1 MCDSSTAAALYSEAL
16 KNWNTQCMGKT
27 YNGIEKA
34 VPYGQAIHFAN
45 STVVTAVNGA
55 SAVAVEMRSLMLTSK
70 DNASRT
76 FDEFRNRMTKNMGHR
91 PAGARH

>member
-1 MCDSSTAAALYSEAL
+1 
-16 KNWNTQCMGKT
+16 MGKT